1 MGMKNQNILP
11 GVPNSDPTRFK
22 TYDNLPPESCLKGH
36 EDILAHLKVVS
47 KHYYLEPEI
56 SIALAEELD
65 QLETLRRVV

>member
-1 MGMKNQNILP
+1 MKNQKILP
-11 GVPNSDPTRFK
+11 GVPNSDPTRLK
-22 TYDNLPPESCLKGH
+22 TYENLPPESCLKGH
-36 EDILAHLKVVS
+36 EDILAHLKVLS